1 MANSLLTQLILAPKP
16 ISRHIVITAQ
26 PAQVQHVPNAD
37 GKPATVLQNPPR
49 QSYPPELLKHR
60 FLPYGSLAPGGSVKE
75 DMEAEKHDHR
85 HKTKS
90 KKKADIID
98 VLLTNEASEA
108 VSGIGMDIEIT
119 PQDAQKKDKKSKRG
133 TATTELVQETAL
145 DSSTIEENK
154 TTKKRKGTEVGQE
167 MVEGKKRKKLK
178 AKAA

>member
-1 MANSLLTQLILAPKP
+1 
-16 ISRHIVITAQ
+16 
-26 PAQVQHVPNAD
+26 
-37 GKPATVLQNPPR
+37 
-49 QSYPPELLKHR
+49 
-60 FLPYGSLAPGGSVKE
+60 
-75 DMEAEKHDHR
+75 MEAEKHDHR